1 MKKMRKGFTLIELLI
16 VIAVLGAL
24 TAMMTLSSSGA
35 VGSANAAKITHGL
48 QVLRTASQAFVAE
61 YANAANVTITS
72 FDKLST
78 DYIDATYKDEIQKN
92 FILVVSG
99 NVKDTTVPWYAG
111 YKATMTDETK
121 RKLADHA
128 TENKLIGGTGG
139 TNAGLDTSASSAVP
153 YATTHDG
160 VYLRIH

>member
-92 FILVVSG
+92 FILVFSG
-99 NVKDTTVPWYAG
+99 DAKGTSAPWYAG

-128 TENKLIGGTGG
+128 TENKLIGGTK
-139 TNAGLDTSASSAVP
+139 AALDKSASSAVP
-153 YATTHDG
+153 YAVTHEG